1 MSKPAYNAI
10 VKHSPR
16 KPVLV
21 FVPSR
26 KQTKIT
32 AIDLLTYCA
41 AELNPKRLVGTH
53 LMYLMYLFRRKLVC
67 RKSATAQEILLKCF
81 QLLFTFILI
90 KFIELDGFSLS
101 LLLLNFSM
109 GKIEIYLFFSM
120 FVLYSFQCAFLWE
133 SPPPT
138 IQPSE

>member
-41 AELNPKRLVGTH
+41 AELNPKRLASFCV
-53 LMYLMYLFRRKLVC
+53 V
-67 RKSATAQEILLKCF
+67 
-81 QLLFTFILI
+81 
-90 KFIELDGFSLS
+90 
-101 LLLLNFSM
+101 NFAVYHND
-109 GKIEIYLFFSM
+109 KIIR
-120 FVLYSFQCAFLWE
+120 VN
-133 SPPPT
+133 
-138 IQPSE
+138 